1 MSLTTARGELLAA
14 LEAAGIRSYYGVGAF
29 AAPCA
34 RIFPA
39 DPWVQLSG
47 LAGGRRTQQWEVW
60 AVAGRSDALAT
71 FDELE
76 ALVMQI
82 NAAVETLPHW
92 NRPSWRRPT
101 VTDMGGTKYFACRG
115 ILETLAEVS

>member
-1 MSLTTARGELLAA
+1 MSLTSARAELLQA
-14 LEAAGIRSYYGVGAF
+14 LEAGSIRVFYGMGTF
-29 AAPCA
+29 SAPCA

-47 LAGGRRTQQWEVW
+47 QAGGRRTQQWEVW
-60 AVAGRSDALAT
+60 AVAGKADALAS

-76 ALVMQI
+76 ALVTSI
-82 NAAVETLPHW
+82 NAAIEGLPNW

-101 VTDMGGTKYFACRG
+101 VTDMGGTKYFTCRG